1 MTARSTNGLWPWRQC
16 LADAASFFSKR
27 SDTPFLPIVILVQST
42 DNVFLKLVKPLRDAI
57 KDRGFSGPT
66 EPQSQAIP
74 LILEG
79 NNVLLIAP
87 TGTGKT
93 EAAFLPVFNQFLLLP
108 IRRTGFRI
116 LYITPLRALNRDLL
130 ERLEWWC
137 TRLDIRIAV
146 RHGDTETAERAM
158 QSRAPPDVLITTP
171 ETLQAI
177 LPGRVLNRH
186 LSMVKWVI
194 VDEIHELAG
203 DKRGSQLAVA
213 LERLRSICRE
223 DFQIVGLSAT
233 IGSPD
238 KVARFLVGTSRKCH
252 VVKVPVARYFNI
264 EIASPKASGADI
276 ELAAKLYTHPE
287 VVARLR
293 LIRSLVEK
301 YRSTL
306 VFTNTRALAE
316 ILASRFRVWDL
327 DFPVSIHH
335 GSLARTSRVVAE
347 RGFKQSLLKGLICTS
362 SLELGI
368 DIGTIDMVIQYNS
381 PRQVTRLLQRV
392 GRSGHRIGLTAR
404 GVIITL
410 DSDDTLEAAVIARR
424 ALCEQLEEV
433 LIPEKPLDV
442 LTQQLAGLLIS
453 RKRWAFDEVIQILR
467 RSFPY
472 RELTESELRSTLTY
486 MHTRYPRLA
495 WVSFDER
502 VVVRPQASKEL
513 YKYYFENLSMIPVE
527 KQYLVVEESSESAIG
542 VLDEAFVAEY
552 GLIGTK
558 FIVRGSPWKITGIH
572 NDRIY
577 VKSIEDPTG
586 AIPTWIGEEIPVPYE
601 VAIEVGSIRGRAE
614 QELKS
619 QKDPKEIARSISAEY
634 PIGEE
639 IAETALEDVRNQV
652 DLGIPVPSDKRI
664 TIEKWEDYIIIQ
676 CSFGSQVNR
685 TLARLVGRVVS
696 EKTGVSIGVQQ
707 DPYRIVVQAPSSIL
721 PSDIAHTFLGLS
733 RADVKKE
740 AVEAATK
747 SGLFKRRLIQVAR
760 RFGAIS
766 RSADLT
772 GVGLEKLIKDFEG
785 TAIFDEALKET
796 LYSDFDVE
804 RTSKVLDGIAAGS
817 IEIVDLGEREEASPI
832 ARVGLEEIGRKTDLI
847 PPDKMK
853 QILIQSAKA
862 RLLGEARA
870 LICADCW
877 RYIEI
882 KRIMDMAERITC
894 PKCGS
899 SKVGCVSEPEE
910 TLRRLMERKG
920 KAIRDLEDAL
930 KDIAETASLISAYGK
945 RAAIV
950 LAAKNIRVREA
961 EEILAESEDASD
973 HFFELILE
981 AEKNALKRRFW

>member
-1 MTARSTNGLWPWRQC
+1 M
-16 LADAASFFSKR
+16 
-27 SDTPFLPIVILVQST
+27 PIVISVHST
-42 DNVFLKLVKPLRDAI
+42 DNVFSKLVRPLREAI
-57 KDRGFSGPT
+57 KDRGFSNPT
-66 EPQSQAIP
+66 EPQAQAIP

-108 IRRTGFRI
+108 IRRPGFKI

-146 RHGDTETAERAM
+146 RHGDTETAERVM
-158 QSRAPPDVLITTP
+158 QARAPPDVLITTP

-213 LERLRSICRE
+213 LERLRSICKE
-223 DFQIVGLSAT
+223 EFQIVGLSAT

-238 KVARFLVGTSRKCH
+238 RVAKFLVGIFRKCH
-252 VVKVPVARYFNI
+252 VVRVPVARYFNLD
-264 EIASPKASGADI
+264 IASPKASEADI
-276 ELAAKLYTHPE
+276 ELAAKLYTHPD

-327 DFPVSIHH
+327 NFPVSIHH
-335 GSLARTSRVVAE
+335 GSLARTSRVIAE

-410 DSDDTLEAAVIARR
+410 DSDDTLEAAAISRR
-424 ALCEQLEEV
+424 ALAEQLEEV
-433 LIPEKPLDV
+433 LIPERPLDV

-453 RKRWAFDEVIQILR
+453 RKRWTFDEVIQLLR
-467 RSFPY
+467 QSLPY
-472 RELTESELRSTLTY
+472 SEITESELRSALTY

-495 WVSFDER
+495 WVSFEER
-502 VVVRPQASKEL
+502 VLVRPQVSKEL
-513 YKYYFENLSMIPVE
+513 YQYYFENLSMIPVE

-558 FIVRGSPWKITGIH
+558 FIVRGSPWKITGIF
-572 NDRIY
+572 NDRVY
-577 VKSIEDPTG
+577 VKSIDDPTG
-586 AIPTWIGEEIPVPYE
+586 AIPIWIGEEIPVPYE
-601 VAIEVGSIRGRAE
+601 VAMEVGSLRGRAE
-614 QELKS
+614 REFRS
-619 QKDPKEIARSISAEY
+619 QKDVEEIASSISDEY
-634 PIGEE
+634 PIEE
-639 IAETALEDVRNQV
+639 EVVKPALEEVRNQI
-652 DLGIPVPSDKRI
+652 DLGIPVPTDKRI
-664 TIEKWEDYIIIQ
+664 TIEKWEEYIVIQ

-685 TLARLVGRVVS
+685 TLARLVGRMVS
-696 EKTGVSIGVQQ
+696 EKTGVSTGVQQ
-707 DPYRIVVQAPSSIL
+707 DPYRIFVQATASIS
-721 PSDIAHTFLGLS
+721 PSDVAATLRELS
-733 RADVKKE
+733 GTDIKKE

-772 GVGLEKLIKDFEG
+772 GVGLEKLVKDFEG

-796 LYSDFDVE
+796 LYSDLDVE
-804 RTSKVLDGIAAGS
+804 GTSKALDAIAAGT
-817 IEIVDLGEREEASPI
+817 IEIADLGEQKEASPI

-877 RYIEI
+877 RYLEI
-882 KRIMDMAERITC
+882 KRTADMAERIIC
-894 PKCGS
+894 PKCNS
-899 SKVGCVSEPEE
+899 SKVGCVSDSEE
-910 TLRRLMERKG
+910 TLRRLMERRG
-920 KAIRDLEDAL
+920 KATHGLEDTL
-930 KDIAETASLISAYGK
+930 KNVVETAALISTYGK
-945 RAAIV
+945 RAAIA
-950 LAAKNIRVREA
+950 LAAKNIRIRET
-961 EEILAESEDASD
+961 EEILAESKDASD
-973 HFFELILE
+973 QFFELILE
-981 AEKNALKRRFW
+981 AEKSALKRRFW